1 MVYGNVSESQ
11 VTQTTLDHQEL
22 KRDMQVYRQYR
33 AQGVIASPILYQLSK
48 PDSEEEAQL
57 AQCDSQQE
65 DEDDMNLLQ

>member
-1 MVYGNVSESQ
+1 
-11 VTQTTLDHQEL
+11 
-22 KRDMQVYRQYR
+22 
-33 AQGVIASPILYQLSK
+33 LYQLSK